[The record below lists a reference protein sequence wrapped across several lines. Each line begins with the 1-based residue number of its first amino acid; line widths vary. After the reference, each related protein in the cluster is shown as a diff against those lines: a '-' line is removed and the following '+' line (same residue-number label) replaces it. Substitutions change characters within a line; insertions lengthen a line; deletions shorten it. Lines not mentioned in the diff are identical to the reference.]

1 MELCRTAEAGVS
13 LFVEQGRLIRL
24 TPDRTIVFVG
34 DTHGDIDAT
43 ERILSR
49 YLVPGHKLVFLGD
62 TVDRGPDSGG
72 NLELILR
79 TKLDHP
85 TSIYLLM
92 GNHEAW
98 RVRPFTPA
106 DFWERLDS
114 QEQGIIADA
123 LSNLPF
129 AAHHPSGVIGL
140 HGALPDVSSLDAV
153 SSIKLGSKTWRA
165 ITWGDWSDSAAD
177 RAAHASGR
185 PTFEHSDFAAR
196 ASRLGIQALVRSHQP
211 LAPMYLFEER
221 CLTIFSSNAYGNGPR
236 SVAILPPNRNVKSAR
251 DLEIEYID

>member
-1 MELCRTAEAGVS
+1 MELYRTAEAAAS

-24 TPDRTIVFVG
+24 APDHSVVFVG

-43 ERILSR
+43 ECILSR
-49 YLVPGHKLVFLGD
+49 YLVPGH

-72 NLELILR
+72 NLDLILR

-98 RVRPFTPA
+98 AVRPFTPA

-114 QEQGIIADA
+114 QEEWTLANA

-129 AAHHPSGVIGL
+129 AAHHPSGVLGL
-140 HGALPDVSSLDAV
+140 HGALPDVSSLDGVASIEMG
-153 SSIKLGSKTWRA
+153 SSMWRA
-165 ITWGDWSDSAAD
+165 ITWGDWSDNVTD
-177 RAAHASGR
+177 RAAEASGR
-185 PTFEHSDFAAR
+185 PTFEHADFDAR
-196 ASRLGIQALVRSHQP
+196 ASRLGIQVLVRSHQP

-221 CLTIFSSNAYGNGPR
+221 CLTIFSSNAYGTGPR
-236 SVAILPPNRNVKSAR
+236 NVAILHPDRDVKSAR
-251 DLEIEYID
+251 DLEIECID

>member
-1 MELCRTAEAGVS
+1 MTLCRTAETAAS
-13 LFVEQGRLIRL
+13 LFAEQGRLIRL
-24 TPDRTIVFVG
+24 EPDRTVVFVG

-43 ERILSR
+43 ERILTQ
-49 YLVPGHKLVFLGD
+49 YPVPGHALVFLGD

-98 RVRPFTPA
+98 TVRPFAPA

-114 QEQGIIADA
+114 REARVIANA
-123 LSNLPF
+123 LLHLPF
-129 AAHHPSGVIGL
+129 AVHHPSGVLGL
-140 HGALPDVSSLDAV
+140 HGALPDVPSLDAV
-153 SSIKLGSKTWRA
+153 SSIELGSNAWRA
-165 ITWGDWSDSAAD
+165 ITWGDWGQNSAD
-177 RAAHASGR
+177 RAAEMPGR
-185 PTFEHSDFAAR
+185 PKFERADFDVR
-196 ASRLGIQALVRSHQP
+196 ASRLGIRVLVRSHQP

-221 CLTIFSSNAYGNGPR
+221 CLTLFSSNAYGTGPR
-236 SVAILPPNRNVKSAR
+236 RVAILHPDRDVTSAR
-251 DLEIEYID
+251 DLEIECIG